1 MNQFIQTVKR
11 GLLTCQQR
19 IQDESNPGPNI
30 SSHQKSPAQRTLI
43 AVSGGADSMALL
55 RALQCLAQSSESLIP
70 PDGLVIAHLNHG
82 LRGTASD
89 EDAEW
94 LKQECRRLSLPCVT
108 EKQELNQGPDSG
120 LEEQCRTARYD
131 FLTRVAIAE
140 QCTQIAVAHTLDDQ
154 AETVLHHIIRGTG
167 ITGLRGIPQTRVL
180 QQGLHLIRPLLQISR
195 EEVVEFLNVCGQ
207 EYRNDESNADT
218 SFTRNRIR
226 HQLLPLLKKEFNPNV
241 VQSIQRLS
249 QQAVEVTC
257 VLNAEVDQILK
268 AATLDQNQETWR
280 LDCLVLQDS
289 PDYLV
294 RQCFLK
300 IWQEMNWSRRRMGFD
315 HWQRLQEL
323 TLSGQKLSL
332 PDQVEAERRDKLL
345 ILRKRIDSH
354 Q

>member
-1 MNQFIQTVKR
+1 
-11 GLLTCQQR
+11 
-19 IQDESNPGPNI
+19 
-30 SSHQKSPAQRTLI
+30 
-43 AVSGGADSMALL
+43 MALL

-226 HQLLPLLKKEFNPNV
+226 HQLLPLLKKRI
-241 VQSIQRLS
+241 QSQRS
-249 QQAVEVTC
+249 TVHSAIV
-257 VLNAEVDQILK
+257 
-268 AATLDQNQETWR
+268 AAGGRSDLCPQCRSRPDIESRYTRSEPGNLAAR
-280 LDCLVLQDS
+280 LPGLAGQPRLPRPTVFSEDLAGNELV
-289 PDYLV
+289 P
-294 RQCFLK
+294 
-300 IWQEMNWSRRRMGFD
+300 
-315 HWQRLQEL
+315 
-323 TLSGQKLSL
+323 QKDGL
-332 PDQVEAERRDKLL
+332 
-345 ILRKRIDSH
+345 
-354 Q
+354 

>member
-1 MNQFIQTVKR
+1 MNHFIQTVKR

-19 IQDESNPGPNI
+19 IQNKSI
-30 SSHQKSPAQRTLI
+30 SDTHIRSHQDLPAQRLLI
-43 AVSGGADSMALL
+43 AVSGGADSMAML
-55 RALQCLAQSSESLIP
+55 RALQCLAQSAESLIP
-70 PDGLVIAHLNHG
+70 SDGLLVAHLNHG
-82 LRGTASD
+82 LRGAASD
-89 EDAEW
+89 QDTEW
-94 LKQECRRLSLPCVT
+94 LQHVCQRLSIPCIT
-108 EKQELNQGPDSG
+108 EKQELNQTSDSG
-120 LEEQCRTARYD
+120 LEEQCRIARYD
-131 FLTRVAIAE
+131 FLTRIAIAN
-140 QCTQIAVAHTLDDQ
+140 QCSQIAVAHTLDDQ

-167 ITGLRGIPQTRVL
+167 ITGLRGIPQIRAL
-180 QQGLHLIRPLLQISR
+180 EQGLHLIRPLLQVSR
-195 EEVVEFLNVCGQ
+195 EEVLTFLNACDQ
-207 EYRNDESNADT
+207 EFRIDESNADT

-226 HQLLPLLKKEFNPNV
+226 HQLLPLLKNEFNPNV
-241 VQSIQRLS
+241 VQSLQRLS
-249 QQAVEVTC
+249 QQAEEVTC

-300 IWQEMNWSRRRMGFD
+300 IWQKMNWSRKRMGFD

-354 Q
+354 R

>member
-1 MNQFIQTVKR
+1 MNQFIQAVKC
-11 GLLTCQQR
+11 GFLTCQKR
-19 IQDESNPGPNI
+19 IQDDSNSDTNI
-30 SSHQKSPAQRTLI
+30 RSHQNSPAQRTLI

-55 RALQCLAQSSESLIP
+55 RALQCLAQSSDPLIP
-70 PDGLVIAHLNHG
+70 PDGLIVAHLNHG

-89 EDAEW
+89 EDTEW
-94 LKQECRRLSLPCVT
+94 LKQECRHLSLPCVT

-131 FLTRVAIAE
+131 FLTRVAIAK
-140 QCTQIAVAHTLDDQ
+140 QCPQIAVAHTLDDQ

-207 EYRNDESNADT
+207 GYRNDESNSDT

-226 HQLLPLLKKEFNPNV
+226 HQLLPLLKKEFNANV

-249 QQAVEVTC
+249 QQAEEVTS
-257 VLNAEVDQILK
+257 VINSEVDQILT
-268 AATLDQNQETWR
+268 ASTLDRNQETWR
-280 LDCLVLQDS
+280 LDCLVLQKS

-300 IWQEMNWSRRRMGFD
+300 IWQEMNWSRKRMGFD
-315 HWQRLQEL
+315 HWQRLLEL
-323 TLSGQKLSL
+323 TQSGQKLSL

-345 ILRKRIDSH
+345 ILRRRNHIH